1 MSRSQAKLRSVPTA
15 AEPVTEPAPD
25 TSYEAEQRRRIMSRD
40 WPTVHI
46 EADRRLPFA
55 SVFRWFR

>member
-1 MSRSQAKLRSVPTA
+1 MSAKPRLRSVPS
-15 AEPVTEPAPD
+15 EPVTEPAPD
-25 TSYEAEQRRRIMSRD
+25 TSYEAEQRQRIMSRD
-40 WPTVHI
+40 WSTVHI